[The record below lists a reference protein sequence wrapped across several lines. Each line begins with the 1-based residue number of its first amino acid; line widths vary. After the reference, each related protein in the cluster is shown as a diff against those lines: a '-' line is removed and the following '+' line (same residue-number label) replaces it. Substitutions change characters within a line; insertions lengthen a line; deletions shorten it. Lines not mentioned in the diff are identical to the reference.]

1 MEITTKQIK
10 VNEFETE
17 TRYFAKTDDGF
28 DGTAQGYGYKSI
40 EKLKKAYWF
49 YKNKGKLKTLEKEA
63 KKFLKENPDIKKLLN
78 EYFSADNY
86 ICAWKD
92 REELSFDTL
101 LTELKQPPVEIPS
114 EELKEMKMEKNPYQ
128 NANEDVI
135 KRLEDIKHL
144 WKSIMHVIGC

>member
-1 MEITTKQIK
+1 MEITTKQIN

-49 YKNKGKLKTLEKEA
+49 YKNKGKLKQNKNKA
-63 KKFLKENPDIKKLLN
+63 KKFLKNNPDINYLLKD
-78 EYFSADNY
+78 YFNVDNM
-86 ICAWKD
+86 ICALKD
-92 REELSFDTL
+92 GEKLSIETL
-101 LTELKQPPVEIPS
+101 LAELKKTPVEIPS
-114 EELKEMKMEKNPYQ
+114 EELKEMKKEKNPYQ

-135 KRLEDIKHL
+135 KRLENVKYL